1 MKSSGDLIKKI
12 ELVYRCFHLLR
23 IGGFGMK

>member
-12 ELVYRCFHLLR
+12 ELVYCGFHLLR
-23 IGGFGMK
+23 IGGFGRK